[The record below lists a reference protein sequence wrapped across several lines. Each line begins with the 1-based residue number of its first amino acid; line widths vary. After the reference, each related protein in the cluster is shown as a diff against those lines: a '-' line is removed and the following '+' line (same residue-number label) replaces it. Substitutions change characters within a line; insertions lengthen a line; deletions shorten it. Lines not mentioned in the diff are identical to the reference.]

1 MKKRLSIFLVLLL
14 VLPMLL
20 PLGAS
25 AEEPEQAHILLDS
38 REAFLS
44 FAEACCEESYSLGRV
59 FELTCDIDL
68 LGTDFEP
75 IPYFAGSLQG
85 NGHTVRGLRVTQTG
99 SRMGLFRRTGPQ
111 AVIQRLNAAGEVHPS
126 GTQSAVG
133 GLVGENGGTII
144 SCSFSGEV
152 SGIADVGGLV
162 GRNTPSGYLSDC
174 SFGGSVTGEH
184 QVGGIAGK
192 NEGSLV
198 NCRNS
203 GAVNTVEVTPVGELH
218 FDLSAL
224 SQDDFLNLSNI
235 GGVTGE
241 NLGAVLRC
249 RNDAEVGYRMDG
261 YNVGGIAGKS
271 AGFLQSCENSG
282 SIRGRRDVGGICG
295 QLIPYATWDLSEG
308 RLDDLAGSVR
318 GLQALLN
325 VLTADSAEASGAVT
339 EELLQ
344 MQADTAAAL
353 DSLSRMLDE
362 YEQSDQNIIDS
373 IWFDPE
379 TGEISYDAS
388 AISFADRTELNEA
401 LINLEGQGMV
411 LAQQAGGAF
420 GVIAYD
426 LGRVSDQMAIVFDK
440 LLSTVDSMGTL
451 ESQTVDLSATETY
464 DHSEGA
470 IESCISR
477 GAVSAENHAGGI
489 VGTVGFELEFD
500 MEDRLD
506 ASRVLI
512 SDAKRYLFAAVRACE
527 SYGAVAAREEGAAC
541 VAAAVDVG
549 CVSDCVGLGEARSQ
563 AGDYVGG
570 IVGRSLG
577 MVRGC
582 WSRADLSGRRYVGG
596 IAGLGTDL
604 KDCRSWPHIESAEE
618 YRGAV
623 AGWTEGEVADNLYI
637 PGPPAGV
644 DGVSL
649 VGQCRPVS
657 EGGLLQ
663 EENAPRDFASITL
676 RFVAEGKLIRTEQ
689 IPFGGRLESLPEVP
703 NRDGRYWKWNNFDQ
717 EHLYYSRTVEGKYY
731 APNSTLSTGG
741 EIPLLLAEGLFYEG
755 QTLTAAEREAQVE
768 GQERIGAWT
777 VSVNDYDEVLTL
789 RLYAPEGGQLYRLE
803 PDGSTL
809 RLDARR
815 DGSYLVFSLPNQGT
829 VILTRP
835 AAGRDWSPI
844 IAGAGAFCAAA
855 GLLLLQIRKKK
866 KPRTPAESE
875 TPTETAALPESP
887 AQPDAPKESEIPIQP
902 ETDAESGNE

>member
-1 MKKRLSIFLVLLL
+1 MKKRLSMFLALLL
-14 VLPMLL
+14 LLPMLL

-25 AEEPEQAHILLDS
+25 AQEPERILLDS
-38 REAFLS
+38 REAFLA

-59 FELTCDIDL
+59 FELSCDIDL

-75 IPYFAGSLQG
+75 IPYFAGTLEG
-85 NGHTVRGLRVTQTG
+85 NGHTVRGLRLSQAG

-111 AVIQRLNAAGEVHPS
+111 AVIRQLNAVGEVQPS

-133 GLVGENGGTII
+133 GLVGENAGSLV

-162 GRNTPSGYLSDC
+162 GRNTPSGRVSDC

-198 NCRNS
+198 NCRNI

-249 RNDAEVGYRMDG
+249 RNDAEVGYRIDG

-282 SIRGRRDVGGICG
+282 SIHGRRDVGGICG

-325 VLTADSAEASGAVT
+325 VLSADSAEASGTVAD
-339 EELLQ
+339 ELLQ
-344 MQADTAAAL
+344 MQTDTAALL

-362 YEQSDQNIIDS
+362 YEQSDQSLIDS

-379 TGEISYDAS
+379 TGEIRYDES
-388 AISFADRTELNEA
+388 ALSFADRTELNEA

-411 LAQQAGGAF
+411 LTQQASGAF
-420 GVIAYD
+420 GTIAYD
-426 LGRVSDQMAIVFDK
+426 LGRVSNQMAIVFDK
-440 LLSTVDSMGTL
+440 LLGTVDSMGTL
-451 ESQTVDLSATETY
+451 QSQTVDLSATQTY
-464 DHSEGA
+464 DHNEGA
-470 IESCISR
+470 IEACVNR
-477 GAVSAENHAGGI
+477 GEVSAENHAGGI
-489 VGTVGFELEFD
+489 AGTVGFELEFD

-506 ASRVLI
+506 ASRVLV
-512 SDAKRYLFAAVRACE
+512 SDAKRYLFAAVRVCE
-527 SYGAVAAREEGAAC
+527 SYGAVTAREEGAGC

-549 CVSDCVGLGEARSQ
+549 CLSDCVGLGEARSQ

-577 MVRGC
+577 MVRAC

-604 KDCRSWPHIESAEE
+604 KGCRSWPHIEGAEE
-618 YRGAV
+618 YQGAV
-623 AGWTEGEVADNLYI
+623 AGWTEGTVENNLYI

-649 VGQCRPVS
+649 IGQCRPVS
-657 EGGLLQ
+657 EDELLK
-663 EENAPRDFASITL
+663 EDTVPKDFASITL

-703 NRDGRYWKWNNFDQ
+703 NRDVRYWKWDDFDQ

-755 QTLTAAEREAQVE
+755 QSLTAAEREAQVE
-768 GQERIGAWT
+768 GQERVGAWT
-777 VSVNDYDEVLTL
+777 VSVNDYEGELTL

-803 PDGSTL
+803 PDGSTA

-815 DGSYLVFSLPNQGT
+815 DGSYLVFSLPNNGT

-835 AAGRDWSPI
+835 DAGRDWRPLI
-844 IAGAGAFCAAA
+844 VGVGVVWAVV
-855 GLLLLQIRKKK
+855 GLLLLQVRKKK
-866 KPRTPAESE
+866 KPRTPVQAETSTGPE
-875 TPTETAALPESP
+875 TPAQAEALNEPEIQVQTETDDKSG
-887 AQPDAPKESEIPIQP
+887 KE
-902 ETDAESGNE
+902 